1 MTIRD
6 YIKKYGNK
14 TFKEVEFNNVDN
26 CLFSYLAYLNLYD
39 IVSSSSINNNISGI
53 AWLDKNR
60 DGKRDD
66 SESKMC
72 WIILYLN

>member
-39 IVSSSSINNNISGI
+39 IQKGEIFIYKTNKNNTIVV
-53 AWLDKNR
+53 W
-60 DGKRDD
+60 
-66 SESKMC
+66 
-72 WIILYLN
+72 